1 MDLPQS
7 NTQTLVYSCTRTELP
22 SLRTETYLLN
32 HSTVDRLKD
41 LNIGDSPPRSHR
53 SVRGV
58 IRKKQNVLPFVVASF
73 NAQSVKGNDIS
84 VVLLECRYQV
94 TEVDSS
100 NPSMN
105 MLYP

>member
-1 MDLPQS
+1 M
-7 NTQTLVYSCTRTELP
+7 
-22 SLRTETYLLN
+22 
-32 HSTVDRLKD
+32 DRLKD
-41 LNIGDSPPRSHR
+41 LNIGYSPPRSHR

-105 MLYP
+105 MLYSKALYPHCFSRLNCEMSTRWGQTCEGCSVL